1 MTYVG
6 IGTCDNSDN
15 INCHIFTFLQ
25 FFRVTLFDV
34 TFVTFRRHFC
44 HIFKE
49 IVGLAE
55 DPDSTNLKCKMF
67 GGFSYDIQLNTTN
80 PEDMDNLD
88 ELLNF
93 DWMDHVAN
101 QMEIEMAIQME
112 RKYPKQQNRKVYID
126 FFYFGPKFP
135 KITDFLKNPLFLK

>member
-1 MTYVG
+1 
-6 IGTCDNSDN
+6 
-15 INCHIFTFLQ
+15 
-25 FFRVTLFDV
+25 
-34 TFVTFRRHFC
+34 
-44 HIFKE
+44 
-49 IVGLAE
+49 
-55 DPDSTNLKCKMF
+55 MF

-112 RKYPKQQNRKVYID
+112 RKYPKQQNRKVYIG
-126 FFYFGPKFP
+126 FFYLLSDRNFQKFP
-135 KITDFLKNPLFLK
+135 GQKSRNYRIFRQKSRFLK